1 MAGTV
6 AKGAAGEGGRPLNF
20 EIVFSPEAED
30 HLRTLKK
37 NQQVAVLETIERQ
50 LCHQAIV
57 ETRNRKPMRPN
68 PLATWELRIGKIR
81 VYYEVEEEPSPTVHI
96 RAVGIKVG
104 NKVFIANEQ
113 VDL

>member
-1 MAGTV
+1 MAGAV
-6 AKGAAGEGGRPLNF
+6 AEGAGWGGQALNF
-20 EIVFSPEAED
+20 EVVFSPEAED

-37 NQQVAVLETIERQ
+37 HQQVAVLETIEKQ
-50 LCHQAIV
+50 LHHQATV
-57 ETRNRKPMRPN
+57 QTRNRKPMRPN

-81 VYYEVEEEPSPTVHI
+81 VYYEIDEEPNPTVHI
-96 RAVGIKVG
+96 RAVGTKVG

>member
-1 MAGTV
+1 M
-6 AKGAAGEGGRPLNF
+6 NF

-37 NQQVAVLETIERQ
+37 RQQVTVLETIEKQ
-50 LCHQAIV
+50 LHHQAAV
-57 ETRNRKPMRPN
+57 ETRNRKPIRPN

-81 VYYEVEEEPSPTVHI
+81 VYYEIEEEPPTVHI
-96 RAVGIKVG
+96 RAVGTKVG
-104 NKVFIANEQ
+104 NKIFIANEQ